1 MIYGIRFVVKYL
13 LGKDTAER
21 NFAVYPDDT
30 FIIAYPR
37 SGSTWSRFLVSNL
50 LHPDIEVSFA
60 NIDELLPATSSR
72 SRRALKRMPRPRI
85 IKSHNYFDHRYRNVI
100 YIVRDPRDVVLSEY
114 RFILKGRGI
123 EDNYPIDAFVARFLK
138 GEVSTYGSWK
148 QNVGTWIAARGGSE
162 RFLLLR
168 YEDLVAK
175 TAIELSKIAI
185 FLGIETTPERLTQ
198 ATERSS
204 AENLRSLEKTQG
216 DAWVVTKGRRTDVP
230 FVGRATSGVWKS
242 TWSEACIAQIEK
254 VWGPLMSSLGYEL
267 VNAEFGNAVAPD
279 VSLSKRLYKVQF

>member
-30 FIIAYPR
+30 FIISYPR

-175 TAIELSKIAI
+175 TAIELSKIAH
-185 FLGIETTPERLTQ
+185 R
-198 ATERSS
+198 
-204 AENLRSLEKTQG
+204 
-216 DAWVVTKGRRTDVP
+216 TK
-230 FVGRATSGVWKS
+230 
-242 TWSEACIAQIEK
+242 
-254 VWGPLMSSLGYEL
+254 
-267 VNAEFGNAVAPD
+267 FG
-279 VSLSKRLYKVQF
+279 